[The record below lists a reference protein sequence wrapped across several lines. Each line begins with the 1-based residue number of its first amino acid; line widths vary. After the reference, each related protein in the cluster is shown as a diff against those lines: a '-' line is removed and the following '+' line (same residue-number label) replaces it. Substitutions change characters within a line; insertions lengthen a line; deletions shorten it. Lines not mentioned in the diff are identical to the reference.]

1 MIGNSVNTFE
11 SQGAATEALA
21 QEEKKRIQHWS
32 LEDIRKSSEQSG
44 FMDASSP
51 TCWHRE

>member
-21 QEEKKRIQHWS
+21 QGKKKIQRQS
-32 LEDIRKSSEQSG
+32 LEDIWKSSEWSG

-51 TCWHRE
+51 TCWHWE

>member
-1 MIGNSVNTFE
+1 MIGNWVNAFE

-21 QEEKKRIQHWS
+21 QGGKKGIQRWS
-32 LEDIRKSSEQSG
+32 LEDIQKSSELSG

-51 TCWHRE
+51 TCWHCE